1 MPFQILN
8 AASIDVCF
16 ETTAESGE
24 DALVTVETDAGDAMF
39 VLTRRL
45 ISGIEEDK
53 SPVAGVRIAPNPM
66 TDELR
71 IVNPVAG
78 EMRVRIVTVTGKTI
92 AILSGNTEIVWNR
105 RDSNGKNYCS

>member
-1 MPFQILN
+1 
-8 AASIDVCF
+8 
-16 ETTAESGE
+16 
-24 DALVTVETDAGDAMF
+24 MF

-105 RDSNGKNYCS
+105 RDSNGSVISGGLYVLVLEQNGTTRFEKIIVR